1 MNDLVFLEP
10 NRLDAEP
17 FTTTKVIAECSGVS
31 HRYVKKQITTHQ
43 KEFLSF
49 GLLVAYATESTG
61 GRPEEVTKLNEQQAY
76 FLMTL
81 LKNTPVVVEFKR
93 RLVAAFFAM
102 RQELTRRQILRE
114 AGKPV
119 RRSLTDAIRD
129 SGENTRMHNHAYGTY
144 TDLAYKHATGKI
156 ARQLRKERGA
166 APRSIATDFLTADE
180 MALYSTMEERIT
192 VLLDMGLQYD
202 QIKALVAHQFIAKAA
217 S

>member
-1 MNDLVFLEP
+1 MDSLVFLEP

-17 FTTTKVIAECSGVS
+17 FTTSKVIAEFSGVS
-31 HRYVKKQITTHQ
+31 HRYVKKQISNH
-43 KEFLSF
+43 KGEFLSF

-61 GRPEEVTKLNEQQAY
+61 GRPEEISKLNEQQAY

-93 RLVAAFFAM
+93 RLVQSFFQM

-119 RRSLTDAIRD
+119 RRTLTDAIRD
-129 SGENTRMHNHAYGTY
+129 SGENERMHGRAYSTY
-144 TDLAYKHATGKI
+144 TDLAYKFSTGKI
-156 ARQLRKERGA
+156 ARQLRKERGV
-166 APRSIATDFLTADE
+166 APKSTATDFLNADE
-180 MALYSTMEERIT
+180 LEQYNKTEARIT
-192 VLLDMGLQYD
+192 VLLDMGLCYD
-202 QIKALVAHQFIAKAA
+202 QIKGLIVHQLTAKAA